1 VNRQKFAALALAGI
15 ALLAVACTIA
25 DTNVVLSQPSQ
36 SGISVTG
43 RGSVAVTP
51 DIAVL
56 TLGVEVTLATVGDA
70 RAEAAEAMA
79 AIQASL
85 TANDVAAI
93 DIKTQSFSIQPQY
106 DFRREGPTE
115 IIGYRVANSLVI
127 RVRDIDTIS
136 TVLDDAVNAGG
147 NSVRVN
153 NISFTVDEP
162 EQFQG
167 EARQLAV
174 EDARE
179 QAETLAALA
188 GVTLG
193 KVRSVSES
201 SFGGSSFDSGFGGAV
216 FSAASSGPTPIS
228 PGETEISLSV
238 FVVYDID

>member
-1 VNRQKFAALALAGI
+1 MSPQKFAALAVAGI
-15 ALLAVACTIA
+15 ALLAAACTTA
-25 DTNVVLSQPSQ
+25 DTNVALSQPSQ

-70 RAEAAEAMA
+70 RAEAADAMA
-79 AIQASL
+79 AIQATL
-85 TANDVAAI
+85 TGNDVAAT
-93 DIKTQSFSIQPQY
+93 DIKTQSFSIHPQY
-106 DFRREGPTE
+106 DFRRDGPPE

-127 RVRDIDTIS
+127 KVRDIDTIS
-136 TVLDDAVNAGG
+136 AVLDDAVNAGG
-147 NSVRVN
+147 DSVRVN
-153 NISFTVDEP
+153 DISFTVDEP
-162 EQFQG
+162 KQYQG

-179 QAETLAALA
+179 RAETLAALA

-193 KVRSVSES
+193 KARSVSES
-201 SFGGSSFDSGFGGAV
+201 SFGGSSFDTGFGGAV

-228 PGETEISLSV
+228 PGETGISLSV